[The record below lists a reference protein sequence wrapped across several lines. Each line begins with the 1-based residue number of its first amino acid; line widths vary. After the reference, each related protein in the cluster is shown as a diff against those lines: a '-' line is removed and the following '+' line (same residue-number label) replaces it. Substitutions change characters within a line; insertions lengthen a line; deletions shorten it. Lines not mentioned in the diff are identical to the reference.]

1 MEHFMK
7 QYKKPYELKN
17 LAKDKLQGKYG
28 AAVLILFLYSLITT
42 SASLFI
48 TMLSNMT
55 SATVY
60 AMTGSPSAV
69 TAVTIVFELISLA
82 AVIVLGIL
90 QAGITLFFL
99 NLACGQ
105 PFATGNLFYGF
116 KRDSGKVLLL
126 SAAVGLCNAICLY
139 PSQYCL
145 AAYLNTRNGQMLYIA
160 GIFMLVGF
168 CVYVPVSLGLSQVF
182 YLMLDYP
189 DRSAKDTLALSF
201 RVMRGNKGRLFYL
214 QLSFIPMMVLCICSA
229 GIGFLWLNPY
239 MQMTYTYFFLDIMN
253 PAES

>member
-1 MEHFMK
+1 MK

-17 LAKDKLQGKYG
+17 LAKDKLQGRYG

-42 SASLFI
+42 SVSLFI
-48 TMLSNMT
+48 TMLANMT

-60 AMTGSPSAV
+60 ALTGSPSAV
-69 TAVTIVFELISLA
+69 TAITIVFELINLA

-99 NLACGQ
+99 NIACDQ
-105 PFATGNLFYGF
+105 PYATGNLFYSF
-116 KRDSGKVLLL
+116 KKDSGKALTL
-126 SAAVGLCNAICLY
+126 SAAVGLCNAVCLY

-145 AAYLNTRNGQMLYIA
+145 SAYMNTRNAQVLYIA
-160 GIFMLVGF
+160 CILMLIGF
-168 CVYVPVSLGLSQVF
+168 CVYVPISLGLSQVF

-189 DRSAKDTLALSF
+189 GRTAKETLALSF
-201 RVMRGNKGRLFYL
+201 QVMRGNKGRLFYL
-214 QLSFIPMMVLCICSA
+214 QLSFLPMMILCICSF

-239 MQMTYTYFFLDIMN
+239 MHMTYSYFFLDIMN
-253 PAES
+253 PAEG

>member
-28 AAVLILFLYSLITT
+28 TAVLILFLYSLITNGT
-42 SASLFI
+42 TLFI
-48 TMLSNMT
+48 NMLANMT

-60 AMTGSPSAV
+60 ALTGSSSAV
-69 TAVTIVFELISLA
+69 TVMTIVFELINLT
-82 AVIVLGIL
+82 AVIILGIL

-99 NLACGQ
+99 NIACGQ
-105 PFATGNLFYGF
+105 PYATGNMFYGF
-116 KRDSGKVLLL
+116 KRDSGKTLIL
-126 SAAVGLCNAICLY
+126 SAAVGLCNAVCLY

-145 AAYLNTRNGQMLYIA
+145 SAYLNNRNPQMLYIA
-160 GIFMLVGF
+160 CILMLIGF
-168 CVYVPVSLGLSQVF
+168 CVYIPISLGLSQVF

-189 DRSAKDTLALSF
+189 DRTARDTLALSF
-201 RVMRGNKGRLFYL
+201 QVMKGNRGRLFYL
-214 QLSFIPMMVLCICSA
+214 QLSFLPMMILCICSL

>member
-1 MEHFMK
+1 MK

-42 SASLFI
+42 SVSLFI
-48 TMLSNMT
+48 TMLANMT

-60 AMTGSPSAV
+60 ALTGSQSAV
-69 TAVTIVFELISLA
+69 TVITIVFELINLA
-82 AVIVLGIL
+82 AVLVLGIL

-99 NLACGQ
+99 NLACDQ
-105 PFATGNLFYGF
+105 PYATGNLFYGF
-116 KRDSGKVLLL
+116 KKDSGKTLTL
-126 SAAVGLCNAICLY
+126 SAAVGLCNAVCLY

-145 AAYLNTRNGQMLYIA
+145 SAYLNTRDTQLLYLA
-160 GIFMLVGF
+160 GILMLVGF
-168 CVYVPVSLGLSQVF
+168 CVYIPVSLGLSQVF

-189 DRSAKDTLALSF
+189 NLTAKDTLALTF

-214 QLSFIPMMVLCICSA
+214 QLSFIPMMLLCTCSF

-239 MQMTYTYFFLDIMN
+239 MQMTYAYFFLDIMN
-253 PAES
+253 PAEG

>member
-1 MEHFMK
+1 MK

-28 AAVLILFLYSLITT
+28 AAVLILFLYSLITNGT
-42 SASLFI
+42 TLFI
-48 TMLSNMT
+48 SMLANMT

-60 AMTGSPSAV
+60 ALTGSSSAV
-69 TAVTIVFELISLA
+69 TVMTIVFELINLT
-82 AVIVLGIL
+82 AVIILGIL

-99 NLACGQ
+99 NIACGQ
-105 PFATGNLFYGF
+105 PYATGNMFYGF
-116 KRDSGKVLLL
+116 KRDSGKTLIL
-126 SAAVGLCNAICLY
+126 SAAVGLCNAVCLY

-145 AAYLNTRNGQMLYIA
+145 SAYLNNRNPQMLYIA
-160 GIFMLVGF
+160 CILMLIGF
-168 CVYVPVSLGLSQVF
+168 CVYIPISLGLSQVF

-189 DRSAKDTLALSF
+189 DRTARDTLALSF
-201 RVMRGNKGRLFYL
+201 QVMKGNRGRLFYL
-214 QLSFIPMMVLCICSA
+214 QLSFLPMMILCICSL

>member
-28 AAVLILFLYSLITT
+28 AAVLILFLYSLITNGT
-42 SASLFI
+42 TLFI
-48 TMLSNMT
+48 SMLANMT

-60 AMTGSPSAV
+60 ALTGSSSAV
-69 TAVTIVFELISLA
+69 TVMTIVFELINLT
-82 AVIVLGIL
+82 AVIILGIL

-99 NLACGQ
+99 NIACGQ
-105 PFATGNLFYGF
+105 PYATGNMFYGF
-116 KRDSGKVLLL
+116 KRDSGKALIL
-126 SAAVGLCNAICLY
+126 SAAVGLCNAVCLY

-145 AAYLNTRNGQMLYIA
+145 SAYLNNRNSQMLYIA
-160 GIFMLVGF
+160 CILMLIGF
-168 CVYVPVSLGLSQVF
+168 CVYIPISLSLSQVF

-189 DRSAKDTLALSF
+189 DRTARDTLALSF
-201 RVMRGNKGRLFYL
+201 QVMRGNRERLFYL
-214 QLSFIPMMVLCICSA
+214 QLSFLPMIILCICSL

>member
-28 AAVLILFLYSLITT
+28 AAVLILFLYSLITNGT
-42 SASLFI
+42 TLFI
-48 TMLSNMT
+48 SMLANMT

-60 AMTGSPSAV
+60 ALTGSSSAV
-69 TAVTIVFELISLA
+69 TVMTIVFELINLT
-82 AVIVLGIL
+82 AVIILGIL

-99 NLACGQ
+99 NIACGQ
-105 PFATGNLFYGF
+105 PYATGNMFYGF
-116 KRDSGKVLLL
+116 KRDSGKTLIL
-126 SAAVGLCNAICLY
+126 SAAVGLCNAVCLY

-145 AAYLNTRNGQMLYIA
+145 SAYLNNRNSQMLYIA
-160 GIFMLVGF
+160 CILMLIGF
-168 CVYVPVSLGLSQVF
+168 CVYIPISLSLSQVF

-189 DRSAKDTLALSF
+189 DRTARDTLALSF
-201 RVMRGNKGRLFYL
+201 QVMRGNRGHLFYL
-214 QLSFIPMMVLCICSA
+214 QLSFLPMIILCICSL

>member
-1 MEHFMK
+1 MK

-17 LAKDKLQGKYG
+17 MAKDWLQGKYG
-28 AAVLILFLYSLITT
+28 TAVLILFLYSLITNGVT
-42 SASLFI
+42 LFI
-48 TMLSNMT
+48 SLIANMT
-55 SATVY
+55 TTTAYALTDSMSTV
-60 AMTGSPSAV
+60 TV
-69 TAVTIVFELISLA
+69 LNIIFEVISLV

-90 QAGITLFFL
+90 QAGITLFYL
-99 NLACGQ
+99 NIACGQ
-105 PFATGNLFYGF
+105 PYVIRNLFYGF
-116 KRDSGKVLLL
+116 KRDSGKALIL

-145 AAYLNTRNGQMLYIA
+145 SAYLRSHDIQMLYIA
-160 GIFMLVGF
+160 IIVMLVGF

-189 DRSAKDTLALSF
+189 DRTARDTLTLTF
-201 RVMRGNKGRLFYL
+201 RVMKGNKWRLFYL
-214 QLSFIPMMVLCICSA
+214 QLSFIPMMILCILSF

-253 PAES
+253 PAEG

>member
-28 AAVLILFLYSLITT
+28 AAVLILFLYSLITNGT
-42 SASLFI
+42 TLFI
-48 TMLSNMT
+48 SMLANMT

-60 AMTGSPSAV
+60 ALTGSSSAV
-69 TAVTIVFELISLA
+69 TVMTIVFELINLT
-82 AVIVLGIL
+82 AVIILGIL

-99 NLACGQ
+99 NIACGQ
-105 PFATGNLFYGF
+105 PYATGNMFYGF
-116 KRDSGKVLLL
+116 KRDSGKTLIL
-126 SAAVGLCNAICLY
+126 SAAVGLCNAVCLY

-145 AAYLNTRNGQMLYIA
+145 SAYLNNRNPQMLYIA
-160 GIFMLVGF
+160 CILMLIGF
-168 CVYVPVSLGLSQVF
+168 CVYIPISLGLSQVF

-189 DRSAKDTLALSF
+189 DRTARDTLALSF
-201 RVMRGNKGRLFYL
+201 QVMKGNRGRLFYL
-214 QLSFIPMMVLCICSA
+214 QLSFLPMMILCICSL